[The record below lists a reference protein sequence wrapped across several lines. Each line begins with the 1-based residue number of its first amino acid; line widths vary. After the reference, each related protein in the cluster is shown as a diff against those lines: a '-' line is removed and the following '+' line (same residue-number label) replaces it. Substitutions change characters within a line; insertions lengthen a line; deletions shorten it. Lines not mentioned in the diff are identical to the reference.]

1 MAGVGHFCS
10 GSIGQ
15 SNSYGHTDLQRKHN
29 PFVPGRWEAG
39 LSGTALGAAT
49 PTYAREFHED
59 QVRKTDVKA
68 SISLRTC
75 SMLPAMVGPAVGG
88 EAGQGVTLKEPQ
100 RWSLL

>member
-1 MAGVGHFCS
+1 MATLTFKGNIIH
-10 GSIGQ
+10 
-15 SNSYGHTDLQRKHN
+15 L
-29 PFVPGRWEAG
+29 VPGRWEAG

-49 PTYAREFHED
+49 PTCAREFHED

-75 SMLPAMVGPAVGG
+75 SMLPAMVGPGG